1 MDKEQEAEIEACAD
15 TENSTEEE
23 QAKQLKKD
31 VREKLKEVLRGLD
44 LDETFTVSLRTKQQ
58 KGYILDYP
66 DRTICGCDGEVYNM
80 LMNWAYKNQIPN
92 HLAFDRFVETFGK
105 GLEDIKQR
113 PESADK
119 ASIRY
124 HKSLRKEGANP
135 IKQLSLFSETEPK
148 SLAKNDP
155 TYPVQE

>member
-1 MDKEQEAEIEACAD
+1 
-15 TENSTEEE
+15 
-23 QAKQLKKD
+23 
-31 VREKLKEVLRGLD
+31 
-44 LDETFTVSLRTKQQ
+44 
-58 KGYILDYP
+58 
-66 DRTICGCDGEVYNM
+66 
-80 LMNWAYKNQIPN
+80 MNWAYKNQIPN

-119 ASIRY
+119 ASRRY